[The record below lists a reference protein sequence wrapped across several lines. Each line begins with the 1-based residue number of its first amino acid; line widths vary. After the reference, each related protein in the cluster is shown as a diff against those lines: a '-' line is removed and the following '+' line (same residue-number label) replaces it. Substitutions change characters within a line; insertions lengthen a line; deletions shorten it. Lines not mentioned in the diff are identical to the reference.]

1 MVTQRTKRCRKKK
14 ALSLFLWQNADCTQ
28 VNVVVEMTETLTNT
42 EKALNLLPENAA
54 QVGGHSG
61 AAALLFRDGHVLKP
75 TTPCPREAAFYRAV
89 LAGAVP
95 PGLTPH
101 CYGFED
107 ITDARYGTQTYV
119 VMEDITRRY
128 RRPCVLDLKIGTQ
141 TWDADCPPAKLAGRL
156 PHIHIS
162 FTQTTRVT
170 SIHPLCHRQA
180 QR

>member
-1 MVTQRTKRCRKKK
+1 MVCNGGTKKEQVSEKT
-14 ALSLFLWQNADCTQ
+14 LSLFLWQNADSVQ
-28 VNVVVEMTETLTNT
+28 VNVVVKMSESSTNT
-42 EKALNLLPENAA
+42 DKTSSLVPENAA

-61 AAALLFRDGHVLKP
+61 AAALLFRDGRVLKP

-101 CYGFED
+101 CYGFEN
-107 ITDARYGTQTYV
+107 ITYARYGTQTYV

-141 TWDADCPPAKLAGRL
+141 TWDADCSPAKLAGRL
-156 PHIHIS
+156 PHIS
-162 FTQTTRVT
+162 FKHNTLWNTDT
-170 SIHPLCHRQA
+170 H
-180 QR
+180 

>member
-1 MVTQRTKRCRKKK
+1 M
-14 ALSLFLWQNADCTQ
+14 S
-28 VNVVVEMTETLTNT
+28 ESSTNT
-42 EKALNLLPENAA
+42 EKTPSLVPENAA

-61 AAALLFRDGHVLKP
+61 AAALLFRDGRVLKP

-95 PGLTPH
+95 PSLTPH

-107 ITDARYGTQTYV
+107 ITDVRYGTQTYV

-141 TWDADCPPAKLAGRL
+141 TWDADCSPAKLAGRL
-156 PHIHIS
+156 PHIS
-162 FTQTTRVT
+162 FKHNTLWNTDT
-170 SIHPLCHRQA
+170 H
-180 QR
+180 